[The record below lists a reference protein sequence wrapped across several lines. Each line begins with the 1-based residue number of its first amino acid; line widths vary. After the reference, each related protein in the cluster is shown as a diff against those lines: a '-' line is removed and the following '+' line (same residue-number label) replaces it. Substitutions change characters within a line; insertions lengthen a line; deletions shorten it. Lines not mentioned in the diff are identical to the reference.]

1 MLLDVLGMRE
11 VLVLEVGAVGWEVPG
26 LGVCVEAP
34 PGVAVWG
41 EVLIPRVED
50 PPGMEEADEGGLR
63 VVPAGGNGP
72 ALPPELVVAG
82 P

>member
-1 MLLDVLGMRE
+1 MRE

-26 LGVCVEAP
+26 LEVFVESP
-34 PGVAVWG
+34 PGMAVWG
-41 EVLIPRVED
+41 EVLISRVED
-50 PPGMEEADEGGLR
+50 PPGMDEAGVAGLR